1 MVALY
6 NIHIY
11 LLKQYT
17 TFKRDLAF
25 LNYYEKTEKCDY
37 EILTTRPWPLLTYQS
52 IIITNFILLSM
63 SIFTYLSSSI
73 STIYTLC

>member
-25 LNYYEKTEKCDY
+25 LNYYEKTEKCDH
-37 EILTTRPWPLLTYQS
+37 EILTTRP
-52 IIITNFILLSM
+52 
-63 SIFTYLSSSI
+63 
-73 STIYTLC
+73 